1 MPAHLPSSFSVSF
14 RAERCLC
21 CHRCCVRD
29 PATGTVSLR
38 RPPDV
43 CLRCRALCCAV
54 CAQVLGKDVRKSV
67 ESIRPK
73 FIFFTF
79 IGSEVPVL
87 QRARVS
93 VQRPDVEKIFN
104 GYSVRM
110 DISGGNMG
118 TFSKAEIAK
127 ELLRCGGAHAPT
139 HYVFGPSDELE
150 VNPSPQ

>member
-1 MPAHLPSSFSVSF
+1 
-14 RAERCLC
+14 
-21 CHRCCVRD
+21 
-29 PATGTVSLR
+29 
-38 RPPDV
+38 
-43 CLRCRALCCAV
+43 
-54 CAQVLGKDVRKSV
+54 LGKDVRNQV

-93 VQRPDVEKIFN
+93 VQRPDVEKLFN

-110 DISGGNMG
+110 DISGGNQG

-127 ELLRCGGAHAPT
+127 ELLRCTYYSSSAQSCKHACTP
-139 HYVFGPSDELE
+139 FPA
-150 VNPSPQ
+150 